1 MELEHGTWTV
11 GNTEITDVRSIS
23 TLVEHKLG
31 EEKMVEEL
39 EQDDE
44 GNQR

>member
-11 GNTEITDVRSIS
+11 GNMEVTDVHDIN
-23 TLVEHKLG
+23 TLVENKLG

-39 EQDDE
+39 EQAYE
-44 GNQR
+44 GIQR